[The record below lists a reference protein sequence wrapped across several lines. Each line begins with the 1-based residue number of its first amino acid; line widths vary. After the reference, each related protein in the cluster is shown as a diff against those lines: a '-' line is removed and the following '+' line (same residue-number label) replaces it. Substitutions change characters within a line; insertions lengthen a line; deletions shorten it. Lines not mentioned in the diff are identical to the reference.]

1 MAALQSDQINNVAEF
16 FSYALALEREA
27 VTRYQE
33 LSRRMVR
40 GGNKAAADLF
50 WGLACFEAEHVKELE
65 NRIGGIVPHTLAS
78 AAIARL
84 ESESPEV
91 VPESEIHEQMTAH
104 DALKVA
110 LRCEQ
115 RAREFFRQIA
125 ASVDNPDVQR
135 LATEMM
141 DEEDEHVH
149 WVEGALSKNP

>member
-1 MAALQSDQINNVAEF
+1 MAALQMDQIHNVAEF

-27 VTRYQE
+27 VARYQE

-65 NRIGGIVPHTLAS
+65 GRIGGIVPQTLAQ
-78 AAIARL
+78 AALAQL
-84 ESESPEV
+84 EAESPEV
-91 VPESEIHEQMTAH
+91 VPESDITEHMTAH

-135 LATEMM
+135 LAAEMM
-141 DEEDEHVH
+141 NEEDEHVH
-149 WVEGALSKNP
+149 WVESALAKGP

>member
-1 MAALQSDQINNVAEF
+1 MAELQSDQIHNVAEF

-65 NRIGGIVPHTLAS
+65 GRIGAIVPQTLAA

-84 ESESPEV
+84 EADAPEV
-91 VPESEIHEQMTAH
+91 VPESEIHAQMTAH

-110 LRCEQ
+110 LHCEV

-125 ASVDNPDVQR
+125 ASVDNPDVKR
-135 LATEMM
+135 LATQMM

-149 WVEGALSKNP
+149 WVEGALAKNP